1 MKRASENPPA
11 QSPVGEEKEE
21 NLLILINGYSF
32 IEIIYIHNFSTKKER
47 QRDKEKER
55 EKGNRFK
62 SILLVVYLS
71 THTITPT
78 TTTTTATTTTIEMAM
93 SANTDQKFIRTADY
107 DFIQKLGINVYYPSY
122 IENPQILGG
131 ELKDLIIDKPI
142 YKEANKHAKKRLELK
157 KLKRE
162 QRRESLQM
170 KHDQK
175 SQLKEAKRQL
185 HLERKELKKELHQQK
200 AEMKREQ
207 YQQRADKR
215 AENRLQ
221 KSDSLKQSY
230 CGHYMKQGLS
240 MNSQIDPKNDNYPQ
254 PTSNNNYS
262 NNNNNNN
269 NYPQPTNYSNY
280 PQPNSYSNYKNLFD
294 VSNSDTTD
302 DEKTEV
308 ESDMESTIRSL
319 QSTTLATTV
328 NHSVAYNHKDEHQ
341 SKMARANSY
350 DQTKSTFTSLRSNI
364 KNKLKFRTHR
374 SSSEQLGMYYYFLFI
389 N

>member
-55 EKGNRFK
+55 KKGNRFK

-78 TTTTTATTTTIEMAM
+78 TTTTTTIEMAM

-254 PTSNNNYS
+254 PTSNNYS
-262 NNNNNNN
+262 NNN

-364 KNKLKFRTHR
+364 KNKLKFRIHR
-374 SSSEQLGMYYYFLFI
+374 SSSEQLGMYYYYFLFI
-389 N
+389 NWLT

>member
-1 MKRASENPPA
+1 
-11 QSPVGEEKEE
+11 
-21 NLLILINGYSF
+21 
-32 IEIIYIHNFSTKKER
+32 
-47 QRDKEKER
+47 
-55 EKGNRFK
+55 
-62 SILLVVYLS
+62 
-71 THTITPT
+71 
-78 TTTTTATTTTIEMAM
+78 M

-142 YKEANKHAKKRLELK
+142 YKEANKHAKKRLDLK

-162 QRRESLQM
+162 QRRESSQM

-200 AEMKREQ
+200 AEMKKEQ
-207 YQQRADKR
+207 HQQRADIR
-215 AENRLQ
+215 AEHRLQ

-240 MNSQIDPKNDNYPQ
+240 MNSQIDPKNDSYPQ
-254 PTSNNNYS
+254 PT

-269 NYPQPTNYSNY
+269 NYPQP
-280 PQPNSYSNYKNLFD
+280 NSYSSYNNYKNLFD
-294 VSNSDTTD
+294 ISNSDMTD

-308 ESDMESTIRSL
+308 ESDMESTIKSL

-328 NHSVAYNHKDEHQ
+328 NHSVAYNHKEEHQ

-350 DQTKSTFTSLRSNI
+350 DQTKSTFTSFRSNI
-364 KNKLKFRTHR
+364 KNKLKFRTLR
-374 SSSEQLGMYYYFLFI
+374 SSSEQLGMYYYYFLFI
-389 N
+389 NWLT

>member
-1 MKRASENPPA
+1 
-11 QSPVGEEKEE
+11 
-21 NLLILINGYSF
+21 
-32 IEIIYIHNFSTKKER
+32 
-47 QRDKEKER
+47 
-55 EKGNRFK
+55 
-62 SILLVVYLS
+62 
-71 THTITPT
+71 
-78 TTTTTATTTTIEMAM
+78 MAM

-122 IENPQILGG
+122 IENPQISGG

-142 YKEANKHAKKRLELK
+142 YKEANKHAKKRSELK

-162 QRRESLQM
+162 QRRESSQM

-175 SQLKEAKRQL
+175 SQLKEAKRQS

-269 NYPQPTNYSNY
+269 YPQPTNYSNYPQPTSYNNY

-374 SSSEQLGMYYYFLFI
+374 SSSEQLGMYYYYFSFI
-389 N
+389 NWLT

>member
-1 MKRASENPPA
+1 
-11 QSPVGEEKEE
+11 
-21 NLLILINGYSF
+21 
-32 IEIIYIHNFSTKKER
+32 
-47 QRDKEKER
+47 
-55 EKGNRFK
+55 
-62 SILLVVYLS
+62 
-71 THTITPT
+71 
-78 TTTTTATTTTIEMAM
+78 MAM

-254 PTSNNNYS
+254 STSNNNYS

-269 NYPQPTNYSNY
+269 NYPQPTNYSNYPQPTSYNNY

>member
-78 TTTTTATTTTIEMAM
+78 TTTTTTTTTTIEMAM

-254 PTSNNNYS
+254 STSNN
-262 NNNNNNN
+262 
-269 NYPQPTNYSNY
+269 NY

-364 KNKLKFRTHR
+364 KNKLKFRIHR
-374 SSSEQLGMYYYFLFI
+374 SSSEQLGMYYYYFLFI
-389 N
+389 NWLT

>member
-71 THTITPT
+71 THTITP
-78 TTTTTATTTTIEMAM
+78 TTTTIEMAM

-254 PTSNNNYS
+254 STSNNNYS

-269 NYPQPTNYSNY
+269 NYPQPTSYNNY